1 MCENRHEEE
10 GNGIKE
16 KSVAE
21 DVSPSWTPPD
31 IKHNPDLGHVGPS
44 KDMKLPPDFLCGSKA
59 GAAQHQLPPSPA
71 FQDNAHVSSRPVL
84 CLRPPQLRQGS
95 PGPTDERH
103 LAKHRERLCLGPTQA
118 GNKSCPRP
126 RRRHPRKRSWSQK
139 SSQGL

>member
-44 KDMKLPPDFLCGSKA
+44 KDMKLPPT
-59 GAAQHQLPPSPA
+59 
-71 FQDNAHVSSRPVL
+71 SSADQR
-84 CLRPPQLRQGS
+84 
-95 PGPTDERH
+95 
-103 LAKHRERLCLGPTQA
+103 LGPP
-118 GNKSCPRP
+118 NISS
-126 RRRHPRKRSWSQK
+126 HPPLHFRTMPT
-139 SSQGL
+139 